1 MYDQGLLIERLES
14 CVEALERIPRRF
26 TATRALRILM
36 LPRMV
41 SIGKMPFV

>member
-1 MYDQGLLIERLES
+1 MYDQRLLIERLES

-26 TATRALRILM
+26 ATNHALRILM

-41 SIGKMPFV
+41 SIGKMLFV